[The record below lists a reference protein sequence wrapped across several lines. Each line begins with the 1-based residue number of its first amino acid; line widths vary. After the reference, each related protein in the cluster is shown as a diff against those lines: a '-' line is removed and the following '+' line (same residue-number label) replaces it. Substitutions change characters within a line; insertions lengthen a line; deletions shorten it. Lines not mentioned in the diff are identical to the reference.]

1 MNILRLP
8 AVSLIVLGLLVSM
21 PASAADKAQDSNPGA
36 KPTTMRAPMYVP
48 PKRGAPASRV
58 GGGTRGAGD
67 GAPKVLVLAPEHT
80 GLTIS
85 EQPTLYWYLSK
96 TVSNKLEVSVSNDES
111 LETVLELTLDSPEQ
125 AGIQA
130 IDLSKHG
137 VKLKPDVEYRWFVA
151 LIPDD
156 TARSNDII
164 AGGTIMRIAEDA
176 GLQSKLSSSKSASD
190 KAVAL
195 AQQGIWY
202 DAIDTLSV
210 AIDKTGDQA
219 LKQQRADLLAQ
230 VGLQEAA
237 R

>member
-1 MNILRLP
+1 M
-8 AVSLIVLGLLVSM
+8 VLGLLFSM
-21 PASAADKAQDSNPGA
+21 SAPAADNAQDSKPGA

-85 EQPTLYWYLSK
+85 EQPNLYWYISK
-96 TVSNKLEVSVSNDES
+96 PVTNKLEVSVSNDES
-111 LETVLELTLDSPEQ
+111 LETVLELTLEGSSK

-130 IDLSKHG
+130 IDLARHG

-156 TARSNDII
+156 TAMI
-164 AGGTIMRIAEDA
+164 
-176 GLQSKLSSSKSASD
+176 LSP
-190 KAVAL
+190 VARL
-195 AQQGIWY
+195 CA
-202 DAIDTLSV
+202 
-210 AIDKTGDQA
+210 
-219 LKQQRADLLAQ
+219 
-230 VGLQEAA
+230 
-237 R
+237 